1 MRSPANVL
9 SEIEL
14 LVGRYNVKQID
25 ILDDNFTLN
34 IVRAEKIFDEI
45 IKRNIHV
52 LFNFQNGIRA
62 DRINQKLVHK
72 MKQAGV
78 YKAGIGIES
87 GDPMIQKIIKKSLD
101 LKTVVKAAKML
112 RKEGIIVV
120 GFFMIGIPG
129 ENPQTVQNTIDFA
142 IKVNPHIANFS
153 MVVPLPQTELFDMI
167 KHGGKFIND
176 VTMGSKTG
184 FYTDDSNF
192 EYEGVNPA
200 FIHKYASKAYKDFYL
215 RPSKIIDMLL
225 SIQSFG
231 ELRWVVDTAKP
242 LVRFLCT

>member
-1 MRSPANVL
+1 
-9 SEIEL
+9 
-14 LVGRYNVKQID
+14 
-25 ILDDNFTLN
+25 
-34 IVRAEKIFDEI
+34 
-45 IKRNIHV
+45 
-52 LFNFQNGIRA
+52 
-62 DRINQKLVHK
+62 
-72 MKQAGV
+72 
-78 YKAGIGIES
+78 
-87 GDPMIQKIIKKSLD
+87 
-101 LKTVVKAAKML
+101 
-112 RKEGIIVV
+112 
-120 GFFMIGIPG
+120 MIGIPG

-192 EYEGVNPA
+192 EYGGVNPA
-200 FIHKYASKAYKDFYL
+200 FIHTYASKAYKDFYL
-215 RPSKIIDMLL
+215 RPSKIFDILL

-231 ELRWVVDTAKP
+231 ELRWIVDTAKP